1 MSNLQKWLDQ
11 AGRATVGLKLVD
23 QHVATETAE
32 ANRIIKAIKDKYAQQ
47 VLDLKKSNN
56 EARVKLQEAI
66 DSGVVPEQGL
76 ETDDWKLV
84 LVERKNPMLEDFNAV
99 PDGFLLPVAQ
109 WIDWK
114 KVDDHVKEHGAA
126 PAGFGL
132 VKSQSPRVMANQK
145 VKV

>member
-1 MSNLQKWLDQ
+1 MNILQQLLEQ
-11 AGRATVGLKLVD
+11 AGKAVVALKLLD
-23 QHVATETAE
+23 QHVADETRE
-32 ANRIIKAIKDKYAQQ
+32 ANELIQSVKAKYKDQIER
-47 VLDLKKSNN
+47 LKKSNN